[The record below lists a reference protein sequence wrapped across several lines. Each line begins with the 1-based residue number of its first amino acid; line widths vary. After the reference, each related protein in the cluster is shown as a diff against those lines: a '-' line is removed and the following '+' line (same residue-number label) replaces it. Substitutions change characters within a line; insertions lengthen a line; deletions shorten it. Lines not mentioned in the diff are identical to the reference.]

1 MHVTVCLCVCMLRL
15 CMCVCVSRCVHVCAS
30 MCVCLCECVSVC
42 VVNEQVV
49 FTTRAKTRRRER
61 GGYGGNTENYRLI
74 NLRTYESH
82 VQ

>member
-1 MHVTVCLCVCMLRL
+1 MCVCLYVKTVRVRV
-15 CMCVCVSRCVHVCAS
+15 CVCVSRCVHVCAS

-61 GGYGGNTENYRLI
+61 GGYGGNTENYLLI
-74 NLRTYESH
+74 NLRTYGSH
-82 VQ
+82 VK